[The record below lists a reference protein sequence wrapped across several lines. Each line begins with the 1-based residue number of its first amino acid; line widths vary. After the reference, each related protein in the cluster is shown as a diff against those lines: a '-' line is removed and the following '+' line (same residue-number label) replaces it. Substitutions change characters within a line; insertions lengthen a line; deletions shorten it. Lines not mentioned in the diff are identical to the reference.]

1 MNLPCITIDSE
12 KNKENKADEGA
23 IEINK
28 AKMVESV
35 IQKWLILQKTVK
47 EEITLEDVIIRHQEN
62 EFVQLKEDFKKYYL
76 KKLES
81 RKILEEIRM
90 LGINKSDKVRN
101 FMMERELEHVFLDIC
116 EPIKNLLFL
125 FRNNYDYITTLVSL
139 ISEYDEEDKINSLV
153 ELFCNQFYENILIPN
168 PEQEELL
175 LLVYKLLEREIAPMN
190 SASID
195 EFLNDDTFLGKF
207 ITSFLKR
214 QELKVFLSTL
224 INPFILDIENN
235 TDDDYVGMSLFAI
248 REYIKEKNQYQNNEN
263 INIDEN
269 TDLNDWNELEMIL
282 LKNIPKTSIVLKK
295 KKKKNSQDQKETK
308 KDENDDKNEENEEE
322 EEEEDEYETE
332 EENEEETVE
341 DLKKGK
347 SENMELDGN
356 KNIEY
361 NDDFEFML
369 DMDYLDEKINQ
380 EKNEELKNFYLY
392 ELEQITSDPDIYSNR
407 GLVEIM
413 KENDF
418 KENRKQIIN
427 KYRLN
432 FLFIKTKIDSLIQS
446 LINKI
451 ETIPYTVRCIC
462 KVISLLL
469 HQKFPF
475 LFNYIRN
482 SFIGKFIFDKC
493 IFPVLS
499 LQNKNVLEPRILSSN
514 TKKCLNEIIIVLT
527 NANKCL
533 LFNYNLDT
541 ERTIF
546 NHYLMEIIPLLNKF
560 YEKLIDIDLPP
571 VLDDLVTKTKLNIE
585 ENIGNKIHN
594 FRKKKKNQQPEVD
607 TKKANIISKSKKPL
621 YNYFHEHSD
630 EILHLQCICF
640 SLDDLLFILSLIN
653 RNIQAFSGLP
663 DFIFFQRTYE
673 FIQPSDYKLDQENSK
688 NPELKKFFVIFK
700 DEKNANLEKFIKKSK
715 KSASTFVSGEE
726 EDTDLVCKRFKFCI
740 KTVLKG
746 LNLLNNKDY
755 AHLNMAI
762 NTQKFFS
769 ALKYTVDDF
778 GEFSEVKN
786 KIPLKWYGQYIFNNK
801 EGLDDKYK
809 INDYSR
815 LYDEIYNEESNIL
828 NELKS
833 IISVIITRDGMNIR
847 CAEKIIQKTEY
858 DLFHIKQAKE
868 FVKIDKFVEEEEIPV
883 CIQTTE
889 IINANE
895 KDNKKKRHKLFKKE
909 KEPEINKIPLLI
921 TDDLKCFHQSMKFES
936 DNDKNERQ
944 IPYHAYTI
952 KEFISKFSEYPWK
965 EEKEKGITYT
975 KPKNLVAE
983 DIERGNRNNKIY
995 ESINLYME
1003 IVKKHIIS
1011 PKKNKDLFISDKNHS
1026 SIIEKIKDYLMRQLY
1041 NHVYPEKQIV
1051 NDIIFYKQTQK
1062 LAWVTPEHLDIK
1074 KLYINQLSNA
1084 ITWIKKIDIAKS
1096 VNDKLFCISS
1106 AYNTMN
1112 NTIKFSSGKNEDA
1125 GQEELTPIFQYIII
1139 KAQPKRMFS
1148 NINYIKCFLDE
1159 KDLTGKKG
1167 FLLSQM
1173 DLATNFILN
1182 ITYKQLKITEE
1193 EFEKKIKES
1202 LKNIKK

>member
-1 MNLPCITIDSE
+1 METRQNF
-12 KNKENKADEGA
+12 ADEGA

-28 AKMVESV
+28 EKMVESV
-35 IQKWLILQKTVK
+35 IQKWLLLQKTIK

-62 EFVQLKEDFKKYYL
+62 EFVQLKQDFKKYYI
-76 KKLES
+76 KKLEA
-81 RKILEEIRM
+81 RKILEEIKR
-90 LGINKSDKVRN
+90 LGNNRQDKVREL
-101 FMMERELEHVFLDIC
+101 FMERELEHVFLDIC

-139 ISEYDEEDKINSLV
+139 ISEYDEEDKITSLV

-195 EFLNDDTFLGKF
+195 EFLNEDTFLGKF

-235 TDDDYVGMSLFAI
+235 SSNNYLGMSLFAI
-248 REYIKEKNQYQNNEN
+248 RDFLKEKNQYENNFQ
-263 INIDEN
+263 INIDDN
-269 TDLNDWNELEMIL
+269 SDFNDWNELEMIL
-282 LKNIPKTSIVLKK
+282 LKNIPKTSILLKK
-295 KKKKNSQDQKETK
+295 KRNKINENKTETK
-308 KDENDDKNEENEEE
+308 NNNENEQ
-322 EEEEDEYETE
+322 EEEEDEDE
-332 EENEEETVE
+332 EFESEDENEEQMVE
-341 DLKKGK
+341 NWKK
-347 SENMELDGN
+347 STNMELDY
-356 KNIEY
+356 KNDI
-361 NDDFEFML
+361 NDDYEFML
-369 DMDYLDEKINQ
+369 DLDYLDDKINQ
-380 EKNEELKNFYLY
+380 EKNEELKQFYLY

-407 GLVEIM
+407 GLLEIM

-418 KENRKQIIN
+418 KENRREIII
-427 KYRLN
+427 KYKTN
-432 FLFIKTKIDSLIQS
+432 FLFIKNKIDNLIQS

-469 HQKFPF
+469 HQKFPL
-475 LFNYIRN
+475 LFNYLRN

-493 IFPVLS
+493 IFPVLN

-514 TKKCLNEIIIVLT
+514 TKKCLNEIISILR

-541 ERTIF
+541 EKTIF

-571 VLDDLVTKTKLNIE
+571 VLDELVTKTKLNIE

-594 FRKKKKNQQPEVD
+594 FRKKKKNTQQEID
-607 TKKANIISKSKKPL
+607 KNKKKIISKSNKPL

-640 SLDDLLFILSLIN
+640 SLDDILYILALIS

-663 DFIFFQRTYE
+663 DFTFFQRTYE

-688 NPELKKFFVIFK
+688 NPNQKKFFVIFK
-700 DEKNANLEKFIKKSK
+700 DEKNANLEKFIKKNK
-715 KSASTFVSGEE
+715 KSTSTFITGEE
-726 EDTDLVCKRFKFCI
+726 DSDLICKRFKFCI

-762 NTQKFFS
+762 NSKKFFS
-769 ALKYTVDDF
+769 ALKYTLDDF

-801 EGLDDKYK
+801 DGLDDKYK
-809 INDYSR
+809 INDYSK

-833 IISVIITRDGMNIR
+833 VISIIITRDGMNIR
-847 CAEKIIQKTEY
+847 CAEKILQKAEY

-868 FVKIDKFVEEEEIPV
+868 FVKIDKFVEEEEIPI
-883 CIQTTE
+883 CIQTAE
-889 IINANE
+889 IINPIE
-895 KDNKKKRHKLFKKE
+895 KENKKKKQNKSSKKE
-909 KEPEINKIPLLI
+909 KEKEKELENNKNKLPLLI
-921 TDDLKCFHQSMKFES
+921 TDDLKCFHQSSKYHES
-936 DNDKNERQ
+936 DGDKNEKQ
-944 IPYHAYTI
+944 IPYHAFSI
-952 KEFISKFSEYPWK
+952 KEFIAKFSEYPWK
-965 EEKEKGITYT
+965 EDEKGIKYVT
-975 KPKNLVAE
+975 PRILVKE
-983 DIERGNRNNKIY
+983 DIEKGNRDNKIY
-995 ESINLYME
+995 KSINTYMK
-1003 IVKKHIIS
+1003 IIKKHIMN
-1011 PKKNKDLFISDKNHS
+1011 PKKNYNFSENNID

-1041 NHVYPEKQIV
+1041 SHVYPEQQLP
-1051 NDIIFYKQTQK
+1051 NDMNFYSQTQK
-1062 LAWVTPEHLDIK
+1062 LSWVTPEHLNIK
-1074 KLYINQLSNA
+1074 KLYINQINNA
-1084 ITWIKKIDIAKS
+1084 VSWIKKIDLAKS
-1096 VNDKLFCISS
+1096 INDKLLCISN

-1112 NTIKFSSGKNEDA
+1112 NTIKFCSGKNEEPDK
-1125 GQEELTPIFQYIII
+1125 EELTSILEYIII
-1139 KAQPKRMFS
+1139 KAQPKRMIS
-1148 NINYIKCFLDE
+1148 NINYIKCFIDE
-1159 KDLTGKKG
+1159 EHLKQKDG
-1167 FLLSQM
+1167 FLLYQM
-1173 DLATNFILN
+1173 ELASNFILN
-1182 ITYKQLKITEE
+1182 ITFRQLHISED
-1193 EFEKKIKES
+1193 EFDKNIEKYSMKKIRS
-1202 LKNIKK
+1202 

>member
-1 MNLPCITIDSE
+1 MDKPYILSIDIGNNNAEADIGDMEIDKE
-12 KNKENKADEGA
+12 KKEE
-23 IEINK
+23 
-28 AKMVESV
+28 MVQSV
-35 IQKWLILQKTVK
+35 IHNWLLLQKTIK

-62 EFVQLKEDFKKYYL
+62 EFVQLKDYFKQYYL
-76 KKLES
+76 KKLQS
-81 RKILEEIRM
+81 RKILEEIKRV
-90 LGINKSDKVRN
+90 GNNKQNKVRDL
-101 FMMERELEHVFLDIC
+101 FMERELEHVFLDIC

-139 ISEYDEEDKINSLV
+139 ISEYDEDEKISSLV

-195 EFLNDDTFLGKF
+195 EFLNEDTFLGKF

-235 TDDDYVGMSLFAI
+235 SSNNYVGMSLFAI
-248 REYIKEKNQYQNNEN
+248 RDYLKEKKQNESNNQ

-269 TDLNDWNELEMIL
+269 LDFNDWNELEMIL
-282 LKNIPKTSIVLKK
+282 LKNIPKSSIAF
-295 KKKKNSQDQKETK
+295 KKKNKKIKE
-308 KDENDDKNEENEEE
+308 DNNKNKIEEVED
-322 EEEEDEYETE
+322 EEEEDEFESD
-332 EENEEETVE
+332 EENEEDIVE
-341 DLKKGK
+341 NWRK
-347 SENMELDGN
+347 SRNFQLND
-356 KNIEY
+356 EY
-361 NDDFEFML
+361 NEDFEYML
-369 DMDYLDEKINQ
+369 DLDYLDEKINQ
-380 EKNEELKNFYLY
+380 EKNDLLKNFYSY

-407 GLVEIM
+407 GLLEIM

-418 KENRKQIIN
+418 KENRREIVI
-427 KYRLN
+427 KYKSN
-432 FLFIKTKIDSLIQS
+432 FIFIKDKIDSLIQS

-469 HQKFPF
+469 HQKFPL
-475 LFNYIRN
+475 LFNYLRN

-499 LQNKNVLEPRILSSN
+499 LQNKNVLEPRIISSN
-514 TKKCLNEIIIVLT
+514 TKKCLNEIITVLR

-541 ERTIF
+541 EKTIF
-546 NHYLMEIIPLLNKF
+546 NHYLLEIIPLLNKF

-594 FRKKKKNQQPEVD
+594 FRKKKKVQQPSTD
-607 TKKANIISKSKKPL
+607 NTKKKISLKGKEPL

-640 SLDDLLFILSLIN
+640 SLDDILYILSLIG
-653 RNIQAFSGLP
+653 RNINAFSGLP
-663 DFIFFQRTYE
+663 DFTFFERTYE

-688 NPELKKFFVIFK
+688 NPNLKKFFVIFK
-700 DEKNANLEKFIKKSK
+700 DEKNANLEKYIKKNK
-715 KSASTFVSGEE
+715 KSASTFASEGE
-726 EDTDLVCKRFKFCI
+726 DSDIICKRFKFCI

-755 AHLNMAI
+755 PHLNKAI
-762 NTQKFFS
+762 SNKKFFS
-769 ALKYTVDDF
+769 ALKHTLDDF

-801 EGLDDKYK
+801 DGLDDKYK
-809 INDYSR
+809 DNDYSK
-815 LYDEIYNEESNIL
+815 LYDEIYNEEFNIL

-847 CAEKIIQKTEY
+847 CAEKILEKAKY
-858 DLFHIKQAKE
+858 DLIHIEQAKI

-883 CIQTTE
+883 CFQTAE
-889 IINANE
+889 IINYNE
-895 KDNKKKRHKLFKKE
+895 KDSKKKKHNKSSKKE
-909 KEPEINKIPLLI
+909 DNIKNNMPLLI
-921 TDDLKCFHQSMKFES
+921 TDDLNCFHKSLKFHDASEA
-936 DNDKNERQ
+936 DKNEKQ
-944 IPYHAYTI
+944 IPYHAYSI
-952 KEFISKFSEYPWK
+952 KDFISKFSESPWK
-965 EEKEKGITYT
+965 EDDKRAKYT
-975 KPKNLVAE
+975 FPRALVLE
-983 DIERGNRNNKIY
+983 DIDKGVRNNQIY
-995 ESINLYME
+995 QSLNMYMD
-1003 IVKKHIIS
+1003 IVKKHIMN
-1011 PKKNKDLFISDKNHS
+1011 PTKNKDLFDSNNCEQIA
-1026 SIIEKIKDYLMRQLY
+1026 EKIKDYLMRQLY
-1041 NHVYPEKQIV
+1041 THIYPENQSV
-1051 NDIIFYKQTQK
+1051 NDIIFYNQTQK
-1062 LAWVTPEHLDIK
+1062 LSWVTPENLNIK

-1084 ITWIKKIDIAKS
+1084 VVWIKKIDVARSIHE
-1096 VNDKLFCISS
+1096 KLFCINS
-1106 AYNTMN
+1106 AHNTMN
-1112 NTIKFSSGKNEDA
+1112 NTIKFSSGENKDADKNE
-1125 GQEELTPIFQYIII
+1125 LKSIFEYIII

-1159 KDLTGKKG
+1159 KEMNGEMG
-1167 FLLSQM
+1167 NLLSQM
-1173 DLATNFILN
+1173 ESATDFILN
-1182 ITYKQLKITEE
+1182 ISHKQLNITEE
-1193 EFEKKIKES
+1193 EFEKNNYES
-1202 LKNIKK
+1202 NRRNINYKKN